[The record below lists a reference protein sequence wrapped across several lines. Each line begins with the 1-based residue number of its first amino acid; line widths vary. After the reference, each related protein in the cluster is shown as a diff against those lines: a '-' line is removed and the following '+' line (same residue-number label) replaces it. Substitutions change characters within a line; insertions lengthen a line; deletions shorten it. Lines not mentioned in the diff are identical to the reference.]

1 MRPLRVAVAGLA
13 VSVLGAA
20 AAMAAPPGVP
30 PAAGRYDAQLC
41 VTLSGGAP
49 SCGAAEVDWQRNGS
63 ARVQVSDIRYRLRLH
78 SSQVEVVM
86 THGAMQIDEFV
97 SPFEWVGSSL
107 QFADAARNAR
117 YELRLGERLIVTPR
131 AART

>member
-1 MRPLRVAVAGLA
+1 MLRARIASGFAAGLLWA
-13 VSVLGAA
+13 LTAD
-20 AAMAAPPGVP
+20 AAPPGVP
-30 PAAGRYDAQLC
+30 PAAGRYDAQFC

-86 THGAMQIDEFV
+86 MHGTMQIDEFV
-97 SPFEWVGSSL
+97 SPFEWVGNSL

-117 YELRLGERLIVTPR
+117 YELRLGALLTPR
-131 AART
+131 AARS